1 MERAVSIWLS
11 LYPGLALGTHRWVGL
26 GKPQETEEAS
36 NGQAMPRSQAGFQL
50 GFPWS
55 SLNCKVANPLLNP
68 PMKGIVSFLPASS
81 SPVSCYEEC
90 SPAQP
95 YNLV

>member
-11 LYPGLALGTHRWVGL
+11 LYPGLALGTYCWAGL
-26 GKPQETEEAS
+26 GKPQKTEAW
-36 NGQAMPRSQAGFQL
+36 NGQAMPWSQAGFQL
-50 GFPWS
+50 GFPWGS
-55 SLNCKVANPLLNP
+55 PNHKVANPLLNP

-95 YNLV
+95 YNLM